1 MKRREA
7 HLAPCLPARGGPAP
21 RGRPCEPHR
30 PPHPLLMPRLLR
42 QRRLQLRQVLPQD
55 PVRPGPP
62 APSSSSR
69 HGPAQSPSLC
79 HRRLPGRWQPPV
91 PGSRVPRHRW
101 HACRWHACPGSSR
114 RPHRRLRRRCHG
126 MWCARRAAR
135 RAWLPAPICHHL
147 RAPPAPA
154 AGCHPM
160 GGTPERRWRPGGFF
174 PRCSPSVEPR
184 GPPLAVGFNRSG
196 GAEAASE
203 AAAPARARARG
214 RRERRRGL
222 PVARHARPA
231 RPRQS
236 RKCRNHARVGTPAQP
251 HITQG
256 SEQTPSPTPGPRRA
270 SGVRGKA
277 HGGGAPG
284 WKLPPE
290 AAREETVECESV
302 ECESVE

>member
-101 HACRWHACPGSSR
+101 HACRWHACRWHACRWHACPGSSR

-184 GPPLAVGFNRSG
+184 GPPLAVGG
-196 GAEAASE
+196 GSTEAG
-203 AAAPARARARG
+203 APRQPRRLQHRRGRARAGGASGGEGSPWRG
-214 RRERRRGL
+214 TRG
-222 PVARHARPA
+222 
-231 RPRQS
+231 PRD
-236 RKCRNHARVGTPAQP
+236 RGNHASVE
-251 HITQG
+251 ITQG
-256 SEQTPSPTPGPRRA
+256 SEPQPNPTSRKGRNKPP
-270 SGVRGKA
+270 VQPQ
-277 HGGGAPG
+277 APG
-284 WKLPPE
+284 EL
-290 AAREETVECESV
+290 RV
-302 ECESVE
+302 